1 MNNTSV
7 HPNEAKNKPQAQTRP
22 PDMLRAALWYA
33 RKGWYV
39 MPLHTPI
46 FDDAGTC
53 TGCTCEA
60 YKRSDKYRAEL
71 ENRGQAHRFNPAY
84 KCTTPGKHPRHSA
97 WEDRATTVPEQIR
110 RWWEAWPQANI
121 GAAVGKSGLVTLDH
135 DTYKDE
141 YAGGDLPAQD
151 VETVTSLT
159 GGGGTHL
166 WYTMPAGREWTNA
179 SGTLPAGVDIRA
191 HGGIVVLP
199 PSLHPSGRR
208 YQFEWGYSLGDMT
221 PAPAPGWLAD
231 ILDAA
236 QAEHA
241 RTHRTIELG
250 PATTERPDLGNW
262 HLAQTTRAA
271 IETPPARGGRSEHDA
286 RVCVALL
293 YAGATPADVAAVF
306 EHYPVGTAGKY
317 AEAGRPYLKRTIA
330 AAVGY
335 VEDNPP
341 PKPLDGAQLAG
352 VLEWTLS
359 GEGRDAL
366 GALGYKRMEGPLR
379 TLSGVLALLKEYR
392 SPRIVAGVRRIG
404 EAGGQGH
411 TAAAANLRILGAAGW
426 LEVHPDENGAWTVGL
441 GQMLQSRTVVTT
453 RMLDLSDFA
462 TFEHLCDDAFA
473 SYPRVYAAKRRKCA
487 PEDLLRGLGF
497 NAGAVWGALAEG
509 AEGTQAIADAAAL
522 SPATVRA
529 ALRKMNEAGLVDVWA
544 TGEGNRKGYAL
555 AQDAGDLLDVVRP
568 RMASYG
574 RLALIMRRNALAQAA
589 YAHRSAQALADPRA
603 QARAQA
609 RQRDKDEL
617 AQVWGATLEAAGI
630 DLLAKVRKGNTRARR
645 RGLRYDRRELAAT
658 WYSMGDTPAERSAHM
673 EAAGWDDVEV
683 KIAAQAAR
691 RLPDPGYMDLL
702 IGDGCAADM
711 PTFHFNGQQMT
722 MAGAA
727 LAAD

>member
-1 MNNTSV
+1 MCI
-7 HPNEAKNKPQAQTRP
+7 R
-22 PDMLRAALWYA
+22 
-33 RKGWYV
+33 
-39 MPLHTPI
+39 
-46 FDDAGTC
+46 
-53 TGCTCEA
+53 
-60 YKRSDKYRAEL
+60 
-71 ENRGQAHRFNPAY
+71 
-84 KCTTPGKHPRHSA
+84 
-97 WEDRATTVPEQIR
+97 DR
-110 RWWEAWPQANI
+110 
-121 GAAVGKSGLVTLDH
+121 
-135 DTYKDE
+135 
-141 YAGGDLPAQD
+141 
-151 VETVTSLT
+151 
-159 GGGGTHL
+159 
-166 WYTMPAGREWTNA
+166 
-179 SGTLPAGVDIRA
+179 
-191 HGGIVVLP
+191 
-199 PSLHPSGRR
+199 
-208 YQFEWGYSLGDMT
+208 
-221 PAPAPGWLAD
+221 
-231 ILDAA
+231 
-236 QAEHA
+236 
-241 RTHRTIELG
+241 
-250 PATTERPDLGNW
+250 
-262 HLAQTTRAA
+262 
-271 IETPPARGGRSEHDA
+271 
-286 RVCVALL
+286 
-293 YAGATPADVAAVF
+293 
-306 EHYPVGTAGKY
+306 
-317 AEAGRPYLKRTIA
+317 
-330 AAVGY
+330 
-335 VEDNPP
+335 
-341 PKPLDGAQLAG
+341 
-352 VLEWTLS
+352 
-359 GEGRDAL
+359 
-366 GALGYKRMEGPLR
+366 
-379 TLSGVLALLKEYR
+379 YR